1 MALCGRLGRWSRRT
15 HRRLSRKWSWSW
27 SSLDVSC
34 WAPGFA
40 AGRGGGH
47 LIRALLLLHFRSQAS
62 PLTHPLSPS
71 FFRASQSLRRLSS
84 DRPRAWRLTA
94 VSTVLSTGPATYSCT
109 MRISAMDESLDL
121 ILQHFKAS
129 MGNDLYQSV

>member
-1 MALCGRLGRWSRRT
+1 MELEPS
-15 HRRLSRKWSWSW
+15 
-27 SSLDVSC
+27 DISC
-34 WAPGFA
+34 WAPGFT

-47 LIRALLLLHFRSQAS
+47 LIRALLLLHFRFQAS

-71 FFRASQSLRRLSS
+71 FFRASQSLRRLSN

-94 VSTVLSTGPATYSCT
+94 VSTVLSTGPATYSFT